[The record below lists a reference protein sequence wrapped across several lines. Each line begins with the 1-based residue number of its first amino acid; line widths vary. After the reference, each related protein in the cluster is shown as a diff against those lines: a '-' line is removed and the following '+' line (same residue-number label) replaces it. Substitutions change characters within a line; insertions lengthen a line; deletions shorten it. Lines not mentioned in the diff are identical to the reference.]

1 MFPPGHNDCE
11 MTSIPL
17 HRVAILR
24 PFAHYLADLGT
35 PVERG
40 FQRAGLPCSALD
52 NLHGF
57 VPSQRFWTFVGDM
70 ARNEGI
76 EDLGF
81 RVGKTYGADCADPNF
96 TRLLRRSPTL
106 YDGLMQASAFVGGA
120 TSHNHIG
127 LVLPPLGGQ
136 AHFFHQPSFGPRNS
150 NYDQINWF
158 GLTAAIGMVRVY
170 LGPEWQ
176 PGEIGLSTHQ
186 VPCRAI
192 REQLPDTRILTSQA
206 YSYIAI
212 ENELLSR
219 PPLIRENATPVASR
233 DSFDPVSTDFACSL
247 RQVLQTYI
255 REKDLSIEFAA
266 DLCNISKRSLQRRL
280 TETGTRY
287 SEVLDQARFNA
298 ASELLQDPDIKITD
312 VAHEL
317 GYSDSAHFTRAF
329 RRTAGIAPRTYRK
342 QCQH

>member
-1 MFPPGHNDCE
+1 

-17 HRVAILR
+17 HRVTILR
-24 PFAHYLADLGT
+24 PFARYLADLGS

-40 FQRAGLPCSALD
+40 FRRAGLPFSALD
-52 NLHGF
+52 NLHCF

-70 ARNEGI
+70 ARSEGI

-81 RVGKTYGADCADPNF
+81 RVGRRYGADCADPNL

-106 YDGLMQASAFVGGA
+106 YDGLMQASAFVEGA
-120 TSHNHIG
+120 TSRNHIG

-136 AHFFHQPSFGPRNS
+136 AHFIHQPSFGTRNS
-150 NYDQINWF
+150 NFDQINWY
-158 GLTAAIGMVRVY
+158 GLTALIGMVRVY
-170 LGPEWQ
+170 LGSEWQ
-176 PGEIGLSTHQ
+176 PGEIGLSTHHA
-186 VPCRAI
+186 PCRAI
-192 REQLPDTRILTSQA
+192 REQLPDTRILTSQPC
-206 YSYIAI
+206 SYIAI

-219 PPLIRENATPVASR
+219 PPLIRDNATPIVSQ
-233 DSFDPVSTDFACSL
+233 DSFDPVATDFAYSL
-247 RQVLQTYI
+247 KQVLQTYL
-255 REKDLSIEFAA
+255 RESDLSIEFAA

-280 TETGTRY
+280 TEAGTRY

-298 ASELLQDPDIKITD
+298 ASELLQNPDIKITD

-329 RRTAGIAPRTYRK
+329 RRTAGVAPRRYRK